1 MTKLTE
7 LRKADREATARR
19 RTFLWLGFA
28 VVLIL
33 IPFVLRGLE
42 TFEFLNIS
50 SEFLIPVLTN
60 VCIAAVFAVAYNM
73 LLGQAGM
80 LSFGHA
86 VYYGLGG
93 YFTMHMMNTFAGS
106 YVPAVLMPL
115 FGGLFGLIF
124 GIIFGSF
131 STRKAGTVFAMISLG
146 LGELVAASS
155 LIIIPFFGGEE
166 GIEANRT
173 LNMALT
179 FPAIDLSTFKFFWL
193 EFNMKQDNQVYYFAA
208 FWFFIATF
216 FMFWFSRTPAGRMAN
231 AVRDNPERVEFV
243 GYNMQYVR
251 YVSFIASAVFAGIA
265 GGMLA
270 VKLEIVTETVL
281 NAGQSG
287 VVLLQAYVGGAL
299 YFIGPIVG
307 AFVVTLLNQ
316 VVGGSTDLSLLYS
329 GLLFIAVVLFIPA
342 GLTGLIV
349 MHGRSLK
356 NGRII
361 YLIPAYLLM
370 LIPICVSFVGM
381 VGFFETVHFLKET
394 AVGETMMK
402 IFYFEYN
409 ALPEYSSLPIGLSH
423 WVPRII
429 FIAMFFAGLVGG
441 YFCRGVV
448 FSTWE
453 FVHKAPG
460 SSGKADSNKS
470 DQIGEKAAV

>member
-7 LRKADREATARR
+7 LRKAERAATARR
-19 RTFLWLGFA
+19 RTFLWIGFA
-28 VVLIL
+28 IFLIL
-33 IPFVLRGLE
+33 VPFALKSLE
-42 TFEFLNIS
+42 TMSFLDVS
-50 SEFLIPVLTN
+50 ADFLIPVITN
-60 VCIAAVFAVAYNM
+60 VCIAAVFALAYNM

-93 YFTMHMMNTFAGS
+93 YFTMHMMNTFAGG

-115 FGGLFGLIF
+115 FGGLFGLVF

-131 STRKAGTVFAMISLG
+131 STKKAGTVFAMISLG

-193 EFNMKQDNQVYYFAA
+193 EFNMKQDTQVYYFAA
-208 FWFFIATF
+208 FWFFAATF

-243 GYNMQYVR
+243 GYNMRFVR
-251 YVSFIASAVFAGIA
+251 YVSFIASATFAGIA

-281 NAGQSG
+281 AAGQSG
-287 VVLLQAYVGGAL
+287 VVLLQAYIGGAL

-307 AFVVTLLNQ
+307 AFVITVLNQ

-329 GLLFIAVVLFIPA
+329 GLLFIAVVLFVPA

-349 MHGRSLK
+349 MHGK
-356 NGRII
+356 AWKTGRII
-361 YLIPAYLLM
+361 YLIPAYVLM
-370 LIPICVSFVGM
+370 LIPIAVAFIGL
-381 VGFFETVHFLKET
+381 VGFVEATHFIKEA
-394 AVGETMMK
+394 AVGETAMT
-402 IFYFEYN
+402 IFYYEFN
-409 ALPEYSSLPIGLSH
+409 ALPEYAFLPTGLSH
-423 WVPRII
+423 WVPRLI
-429 FIAMFFAGLVGG
+429 FLAMFFAGLVGG

-453 FVHKAPG
+453 FVEKGAAKG
-460 SSGKADSNKS
+460 NSDKS